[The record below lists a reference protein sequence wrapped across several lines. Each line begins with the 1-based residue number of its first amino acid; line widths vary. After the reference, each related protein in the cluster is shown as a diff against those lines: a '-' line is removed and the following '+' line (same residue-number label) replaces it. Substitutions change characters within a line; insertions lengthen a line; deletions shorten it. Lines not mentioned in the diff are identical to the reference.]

1 MIAGRSSVITG
12 DLLASP
18 LHQQEL
24 NGVYVTTQIRSI
36 PTLDH
41 LFFLDLNRSD
51 TDAPQVA
58 CLRVETNKPESIMD
72 TVILQATFPQ
82 RCDALGRI
90 GTTFRELEWKTLIF
104 FERAGPDK
112 SERMLPA
119 RTRRRPTA
127 RRPPPRVI
135 SDCHFTAQL
144 NHFIP
149 VLLAYS
155 VTVFL
160 K

>member
-1 MIAGRSSVITG
+1 M
-12 DLLASP
+12 
-18 LHQQEL
+18 
-24 NGVYVTTQIRSI
+24 YVTTQIRSI

-104 FERAGPDK
+104 FEGAVPIAPNVWYV
-112 SERMLPA
+112 SA
-119 RTRRRPTA
+119 RWDVDT
-127 RRPPPRVI
+127 
-135 SDCHFTAQL
+135 CHCC
-144 NHFIP
+144 FI
-149 VLLAYS
+149 
-155 VTVFL
+155 
-160 K
+160 